1 MVQFANSQNLTWD
14 YTAVGYWST
23 IEVHAGIVF
32 ACLPALRAL
41 QTRFFIKPRSP
52 KSSLPSAL
60 SSKTIGGSPFASSTK
75 RGKQRKMEESDF
87 SQMDEEY
94 QLETTLSQSKPG
106 DTGRSSTNTE
116 TRHGSLHTE
125 DDVELL
131 PTQKTPGSLLPMY
144 HKSDGLREKV

>member
-1 MVQFANSQNLTWD
+1 
-14 YTAVGYWST
+14 
-23 IEVHAGIVF
+23 
-32 ACLPALRAL
+32 
-41 QTRFFIKPRSP
+41 
-52 KSSLPSAL
+52 
-60 SSKTIGGSPFASSTK
+60 
-75 RGKQRKMEESDF
+75 MEESDF